1 MSDRDRTG
9 ASAPGWL
16 FDDESGRTRW
26 WDGARWTDLAK
37 PLDPV
42 VRTTGRPAYR
52 PVSAASAVIH
62 GRRTAANGPSAWG
75 LVLALLSG
83 VAIGTALWLPVAL
96 DPIPALALTTAT
108 GVLVAVSFALSI
120 AGVVTAIQRP
130 TGKTVPLIAL
140 VLSSLLLSVFAFGM
154 LVDITR

>member
-16 FDDESGRTRW
+16 FDEESGRTRW

-42 VRTTGRPAYR
+42 VRTTAGAAYR
-52 PVSAASAVIH
+52 PVSASSAVIH

-75 LVLALLSG
+75 LGVALLAG
-83 VAIGTALWLPVAL
+83 IAIGAALWLPAAA
-96 DPIPALALTTAT
+96 DPVPRLALTVAT
-108 GVLVAVSFALSI
+108 GVLVAVAFALSI
-120 AGVVTAIQRP
+120 AGVVTAIHRP
-130 TGKTVPLIAL
+130 TGKTVPVIAL
-140 VLSSLLLSVFAFGM
+140 ALSSLLVSVVAFG
-154 LVDITR
+154 LLAGFTP